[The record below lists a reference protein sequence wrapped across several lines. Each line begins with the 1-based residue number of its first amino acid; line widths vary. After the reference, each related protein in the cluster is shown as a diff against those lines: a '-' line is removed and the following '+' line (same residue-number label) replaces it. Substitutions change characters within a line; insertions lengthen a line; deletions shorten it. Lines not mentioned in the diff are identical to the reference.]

1 MNERKDLK
9 PHTFGMSLLL
19 VVFLI
24 LCLLTFAAI
33 SVAEARVDLTGSEK
47 KFAKI
52 SSYNAAE
59 DEAELTLDE
68 YTAAAA
74 ADPDSAE
81 REIACAVPIDEHN
94 ELQVEAVLL
103 FDEAVNLYYY
113 RITRWQVT
121 VFDRPTDASQL
132 EVLPDGRI
140 GW

>member
-1 MNERKDLK
+1 MRLENAKSAALVEEILKVDAERQ
-9 PHTFGMSLLL
+9 
-19 VVFLI
+19 
-24 LCLLTFAAI
+24 
-33 SVAEARVDLTGSEK
+33 
-47 KFAKI
+47 
-52 SSYNAAE
+52 AAE
-59 DEAELTLDE
+59 DEAELTIDE

-81 REIACAVPIDEHN
+81 REIAFAVPIDDHN
-94 ELQVEAVLL
+94 ELQVEAELL